1 MTAKGRRSRKTVE
14 RKVARGLLAR
24 IGGASARRVMTVDM
38 ADSEEVATIVNEV
51 ETEVLSGV
59 VRYSGGQ
66 SC

>member
-1 MTAKGRRSRKTVE
+1 
-14 RKVARGLLAR
+14 
-24 IGGASARRVMTVDM
+24 MTVDM